1 MPKRHRQPEPIDI
14 ESTFRHRSNHECYDK
29 RLLSSDASLKNPTAL
44 RASSAAAT
52 CAAAGT
58 ERADSVYS
66 PGEIE
71 LAEKTRK
78 RAKDLPATPESL
90 VRHRRQLKAHAKRRR
105 ISFDKDGQPVDDDN
119 VSGEAALRAQQRRP
133 VLLPVKVSFPSLP
146 GRASSAASNGLDLA
160 SHDEGKDDDDDIDFS
175 SNDYVGDDGNQPSS
189 DDSALGGESDGDSA
203 AEEEE
208 ELRQLRKS
216 VAAAAAA
223 AQRRQKIGKGDEDSS
238 DESDGG
244 NNSNEEDKV
253 PDDSSPLGSSD
264 DGLGDSSGMDEEGE
278 LSHDLSDFGRE
289 QDNDEES
296 EEEEENSAGGVWGT
310 RRRGG
315 GAAGQSSD
323 EYDDDDD
330 GGDGLVTV
338 DFGVFDMDA
347 SNVDGLLHLM
357 DQFCPDRMNE
367 VDRDEL
373 GLALYESPF
382 TSVVRLQN
390 NGEDTTGEEEQ
401 EFYGLSSVLDV
412 AHGQSLYPAALRPLC
427 GLLQQRVWRQAAPGI
442 PPTDILTSVVDGGPA
457 VSSRAKCL
465 LLISEYIR
473 NIPLELTVQILED
486 VLDRLDA
493 AGQQEKK
500 KIQVQTAGEA
510 MATHEHPIFATHPSM
525 LAVLAKVQRA
535 TDAPVTLPKHAVP
548 FSSGGGSEGA
558 GSGGDAA
565 AAAHRKHH
573 NGGSRNTKKGSDG
586 ASGSVSGGAMG
597 APNSP
602 LDLTHYIFWREEDN
616 ILYEFR
622 DKRVATLVYRCRPQY
637 DGQPAHE
644 IPLSILFVLQYGA
657 ARQAVDEMRR
667 RQTVNAAVERY

>member
-14 ESTFRHRSNHECYDK
+14 ESTAHHRSNLECYGK
-29 RLLSSDASLKNPTAL
+29 SLRSSDASLKNSTSL
-44 RASSAAAT
+44 RASS
-52 CAAAGT
+52 AAAGT
-58 ERADSVYS
+58 ERADTVYS

-78 RAKDLPATPESL
+78 RAKDFPATPESL
-90 VRHRRQLKAHAKRRR
+90 VRHRRQLQAHAKRRR

-119 VSGEAALRAQQRRP
+119 ISGEAALSAQQRLP
-133 VLLPVKVSFPSLP
+133 VLMTGRVGFPPLP
-146 GRASSAASNGLDLA
+146 GRASSAASKGLDLA
-160 SHDEGKDDDDDIDFS
+160 SHDEEEDDDGIDFS
-175 SNDYVGDDGNQPSS
+175 SNDYVGDDGNQLSS
-189 DDSALGGESDGDSA
+189 DDSALGDGSDGDSA
-203 AEEEE
+203 AAEEEA

-223 AQRRQKIGKGDEDSS
+223 AAQRRQKIGEGEKDSS
-238 DESDGG
+238 DSG
-244 NNSNEEDKV
+244 EEDEV

-264 DGLGDSSGMDEEGE
+264 DDSRHSSDVDEEGE
-278 LSHDLSDFGRE
+278 SNNDLSDFGRE
-289 QDNDEES
+289 QGSDEES
-296 EEEEENSAGGVWGT
+296 EEEEENSAGGVWDT

-315 GAAGQSSD
+315 GVAAGQCSGES
-323 EYDDDDD
+323 DDDDD
-330 GGDGLVTV
+330 GDGLVTV
-338 DFGVFDMDA
+338 DFGVFDMEA

-357 DQFCPDRMNE
+357 DQLCPDRMNE

-390 NGEDTTGEEEQ
+390 NGEDATGEEEQ
-401 EFYGLSSVLDV
+401 EFYGLSSVLDL

-427 GLLQQRVWRQAAPGI
+427 GLLQQRVWRQAAAGI

-457 VSSRAKCL
+457 ASSRAKCL

-493 AGQQEKK
+493 AGQQERK
-500 KIQVQTAGEA
+500 KIQTQTAGEA

-525 LAVLAKVQRA
+525 FAVLAKVQRA
-535 TDAPVTLPKHAVP
+535 TDAPVTLPKHAIP
-548 FSSGGGSEGA
+548 SSSGGGSEGA

-573 NGGSRNTKKGSDG
+573 NGGNHKTKKGSEG
-586 ASGSVSGGAMG
+586 ASRSGSGGAMG
-597 APNSP
+597 APESP
-602 LDLTHYIFWREEDN
+602 LDLTHYIFWREEDS

-637 DGQPAHE
+637 DGQPEHE